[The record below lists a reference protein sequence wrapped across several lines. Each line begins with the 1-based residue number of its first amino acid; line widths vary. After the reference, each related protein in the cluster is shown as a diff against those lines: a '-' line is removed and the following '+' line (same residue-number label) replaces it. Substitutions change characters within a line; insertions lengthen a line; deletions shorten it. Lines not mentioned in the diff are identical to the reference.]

1 MWRAAIQR
9 LGRAWR
15 WLYGWR
21 HYVPFTPLGLVVG
34 LGGYY
39 LAFSYGEQ
47 RVDRVVHSAGLVAL
61 AILGV
66 ALVSVLAGALVV
78 WLAGRREPLDGD
90 FQLETGG
97 TVATG
102 VRLPCLRAW
111 PLLHLRVSWESP
123 ADMEVSLKRHLGRCR
138 EMVTPRS
145 RCEVRRVV
153 RRLRVSDIFGFC
165 SLSPRLTAGQYLRV
179 SPPAARV
186 TAHVLTRFLGGDHL
200 SYPGGE
206 PSGEMIE
213 MRRYVHGDPL
223 RHVLWKAFA
232 RTRKL
237 LVRTPEQAINPRPS
251 AAGYLVAGPG
261 DEPTASA
268 ARFFVEGG
276 LLGEDFV
283 FSADGAP
290 RPSTDHA
297 EALEQIIL
305 SVDSRPRGGHGLARF
320 LESMDDARRENCV
333 LFVPPTPGRWLDR
346 VEQAARRI
354 PGARVITAID
364 ERPTVAPP
372 SRVRRLLFS
381 GGGGEART
389 RRGLDR
395 VCSRL
400 DGLGF
405 EVSVL
410 HRPTGELIS
419 PAQLAALAPAAR
431 RVKA

>member
-1 MWRAAIQR
+1 MRRAWTHTK
-9 LGRAWR
+9 RAWR

-21 HYVPFTPLGLVVG
+21 HLFPLTPLGLAVG

-39 LAFSYGEQ
+39 LAFHYGQQ
-47 RVDRVVHSAGLVAL
+47 RVDRVVHSAGLVSL
-61 AILGV
+61 AIL
-66 ALVSVLAGALVV
+66 AISVLSVGLGAVLV
-78 WLAGRREPLDGD
+78 WLAGRRAPMDGD

-111 PLLHLRVSWESP
+111 PLLHLRVHWEAP
-123 ADMEVSLKRHLGRCR
+123 EDMEVTLRRQLGRCR

-145 RCEVRRVV
+145 RCEVQRVV
-153 RRLRVSDIFGFC
+153 RRLQVSDIFGFC
-165 SLSPRLTAGQYLRV
+165 SLSPRLTADQYLRV

-186 TAHVLTRFLGGDHL
+186 TAHVLTRFLGGDAL
-200 SYPGGE
+200 SYPGGAPE
-206 PSGEMIE
+206 GEMIE

-237 LVRTPEQAINPRPS
+237 LVRMPEQAINPQPS

-268 ARFFVEGG
+268 ARFFMEGG

-290 RPSTDHA
+290 RPTSDHA

-305 SVDSRPRGGHGLARF
+305 SVDSRQRGGHGLAGF
-320 LESMDDARRENCV
+320 LESVDETRRENCV

-346 VEQAARRI
+346 LEQVARRI

-364 ERPTVAPP
+364 QRPTAAPP

-381 GGGGEART
+381 GGGGTARA
-389 RRGLDR
+389 RRGLEQ
-395 VCSRL
+395 VCRRL
-400 DGLGF
+400 DSLGF

-419 PAQLAALAPAAR
+419 PAQLQVLSGKKVRA
-431 RVKA
+431 